1 VSIHSQFQQPSQSD
15 LQPGTEP
22 TSKQQRLSKTVAVI
36 LVLLALVLIGG
47 GMLFAFVGV
56 IEPHQQHVQATATAQ
71 TQASQATA
79 TARMHANATAAVQAS
94 ASAYAMA
101 TTTTLQ
107 DTYIQATSGN
117 PTLNNALSSQNGN
130 NWDVVSNRGE
140 GSCSFKDKAYH
151 ATAQQPDYLYACFDA
166 SPTFSNFAYQVQMTI
181 LQGDYGGIIF
191 RANGANSKYYYL
203 RVGKDGAYD
212 LSVSHDTTS
221 THEQILKSGIAPSI
235 ITIGLNQPNL
245 VEVLANGSNLY
256 LYVNQKFLAQVHDNT
271 YKSGQIGVFGGD
283 FESRS
288 ADVTFTNV
296 KVWRV

>member
-1 VSIHSQFQQPSQSD
+1 VSFHSQFQQEPD
-15 LQPGTEP
+15 LQPGTKP
-22 TSKQQRLSKTVAVI
+22 TSKQQGVSKTVAVI
-36 LVLLALVLIGG
+36 LVMLALVLIGG
-47 GMLFAFVGV
+47 GMFFTFVGV
-56 IEPHQQHVQATATAQ
+56 IQPHQQHVQATATAQ
-71 TQASQATA
+71 TQASQATE

-101 TTTTLQ
+101 TATTLQ

-117 PTLNNALSSQNGN
+117 PTLNNALSSQHGN

-140 GSCSFKDKAYH
+140 GSCSFKDNAYH
-151 ATAQQPDYLYACFDA
+151 ATAQQPDYLYACFAA

-191 RANGANSKYYYL
+191 RANGASSKYYYL
-203 RVGKDGAYD
+203 RVGKDGVYD
-212 LSVSHDTTS
+212 LSISHDSTS
-221 THEQILKSGIAPSI
+221 THDKILKSGIAQSI

-245 VEVLANGSNLY
+245 VAILATGSNLY
-256 LYVNQKFLAQVHDNT
+256 VYVNQKFLAQFHDNT
-271 YKSGQIGVFGGD
+271 YKSGLIGVFGGD

>member
-1 VSIHSQFQQPSQSD
+1 VSFHSQFQQPSQPD
-15 LQPGTEP
+15 LQPGTAP
-22 TSKQQRLSKTVAVI
+22 TSKQQGFSKTVAFI
-36 LVLLALVLIGG
+36 LVMLAFVLIVGG
-47 GMLFAFVGV
+47 ILFAFVGV
-56 IEPHQQHVQATATAQ
+56 IKPHQQHVQATATAQ
-71 TQASQATA
+71 TQASQATE

-101 TTTTLQ
+101 TVTTLQ

-117 PTLNNALSSQNGN
+117 PTLNDALSSQNGN
-130 NWDVVSNRGE
+130 YWDEVSNRGE
-140 GSCSFKDKAYH
+140 GSCSFKDNAYH
-151 ATAQQPDYLYACFDA
+151 AIAQQPDYLYACFA
-166 SPTFSNFAYQVQMTI
+166 TSPNFSNFAYQVQMTI

-191 RANGANSKYYYL
+191 RANGASSKYYYF

-212 LSVSHDTTS
+212 LSVSHGTTS
-221 THEQILKSGIAPSI
+221 THDQILKSGIAPSM

-283 FESRS
+283 FESKS
-288 ADVTFTNV
+288 ANVAFTSA
-296 KVWRV
+296 KVWKI